1 MANIKITLG
10 FVPRPD
16 GATRWLKAYEIIL
29 EAARQDTPPKG
40 IDKQN
45 PGR

>member
-29 EAARQDTPPKG
+29 EAARQDTPSKG